1 MEELLC
7 RKRSLT
13 RVYSGR
19 PCQEQ
24 LGARNQ
30 GSSDGFLDQPSSIM
44 ASGTTTARSGEDM
57 EELLCRKHSL
67 TRVYSGRP
75 CKEQLGARNQGSS
88 NVVPPAPM
96 HPKHATPVPPPHEL
110 AELVRQLKARRSQ
123 ATVQPAR
130 RAVLVEVQPSART
143 NSPRNASPNRQF
155 PVNRTN
161 NKVAKTKRTT
171 SPLMKKSAALFRMVK
186 SLRH

>member
-1 MEELLC
+1 MASEATTLHRGEDMEELLC

-30 GSSDGFLDQPSSIM
+30 GSS
-44 ASGTTTARSGEDM
+44 
-57 EELLCRKHSL
+57 
-67 TRVYSGRP
+67 
-75 CKEQLGARNQGSS
+75 
-88 NVVPPAPM
+88 NVCM

-143 NSPRNASPNRQF
+143 NSPRNASPNRQI
-155 PVNRTN
+155 PVNRNN

>member
-1 MEELLC
+1 
-7 RKRSLT
+7 
-13 RVYSGR
+13 
-19 PCQEQ
+19 
-24 LGARNQ
+24 
-30 GSSDGFLDQPSSIM
+30 M
-44 ASGTTTARSGEDM
+44 ASEATTLHRGEDM

-75 CKEQLGARNQGSS
+75 CQEQLGARNQGSS

-143 NSPRNASPNRQF
+143 NSPRNASPNPV